1 MPSSFRPCLSIL
13 AAALL
18 LSPATFAFDTPLSE
32 QAVRE
37 AYFLGQRRDEAMATF
52 LNKYTKLLPP
62 PDSGPHIYSVTFLT
76 PFALLVQ
83 YSSRQSDYS
92 AQQAEKDHRGDDEI
106 VVVTVEILLTPSYG
120 ALIPKPTGSRS
131 GSPIGY
137 QLRSSDFWKDFNIQV
152 FDGEKELIEN
162 SLTGE
167 PNYRCVYEG
176 GCMLTG
182 ATVRLELPAKLFA
195 SDSATIQINPPEGD
209 QVAVDFDHAS
219 LR

>member
-1 MPSSFRPCLSIL
+1 MRSISAVL
-13 AAALL
+13 ATALL
-18 LSPATFAFDTPLSE
+18 LTPSSFAFDTPLSE

-37 AYFLGQRRDEAMATF
+37 AYFLGQRRDEAMAIF

-83 YSSRQSDYS
+83 QSSQRINSS
-92 AQQAEKDHRGDDEI
+92 AQQFEKDHRGDDEI
-106 VVVTVEILLTPSYG
+106 VVVTIEIALTQSYG

-176 GCMLTG
+176 GCILTG
-182 ATVRLELPAKLFA
+182 ATVRLELPAKLFT
-195 SDSATIQINPPEGD
+195 SDSAIVQIDPPEGD